1 MYCYLLDWKSWP
13 ADVRLRTTSLRHDLT
28 GRRRRCRVCQRSS
41 ARRTTSAPCRL
52 SVRHDTM
59 TSLTKSREILRLQ
72 LVLGRHTTHLN
83 TDDVNGRL
91 SRPVVPVGAAA
102 LSPAAD
108 QLVSC

>member
-1 MYCYLLDWKSWP
+1 
-13 ADVRLRTTSLRHDLT
+13 
-28 GRRRRCRVCQRSS
+28 
-41 ARRTTSAPCRL
+41 
-52 SVRHDTM
+52 M